1 MGDGKSPTAG
11 MAVTSLL
18 SKYSEDE
25 ECMRNQRCRNHKQ
38 KVWATHLHLHTWA
51 LLQTLQQYIRQMRM
65 RKMLTQNLRWSA
77 TPSSDRAVPIED
89 SIMTKPAERRKDREM
104 FQYVVVVSLREGD
117 QGRGYAPEIIYQY
130 PKTEHLQTW
139 LQKEHET
146 LHRSIPLFCFPDEQ
160 YVPSKDVQSETFSF
174 VLTNVDGSRRF
185 GYCRRLL
192 PPGKNVPEVY
202 CIISRLGC
210 FDLFAKVL
218 EEVERRRQICFAMV
232 YPFVQSL
239 KDSVCPEPGHSLR
252 IKSFIPS
259 QGTQEI
265 VLTRPVDSRLEHVEF
280 EGLLTCL
287 NPETV
292 VQVFASLLLERRVIL
307 LSSKLSQLSRC
318 IHALVV
324 LLYPFSWQHTYIPV
338 LPPSLI
344 DAVCN
349 PTPFILGLQRATLP
363 LLEDQPMEE
372 VLLVDLDRKTFLRKV
387 GDEAQILPPKL
398 ATPLVEDLITC
409 TSRTSVP
416 GSPSLKETVSNA
428 FLHFHVQLV
437 GTYPQHMHSDKHGRR
452 MLNQRAFRKSFS
464 SRTTRHFL
472 KVFMQTQAFQGFIGE
487 RETGTPTQELFE
499 QRVRDFLQSEAGS

>member
-1 MGDGKSPTAG
+1 MMDGEAPTEVPLKRSA
-11 MAVTSLL
+11 SF
-18 SKYSEDE
+18 
-25 ECMRNQRCRNHKQ
+25 R
-38 KVWATHLHLHTWA
+38 
-51 LLQTLQQYIRQMRM
+51 IRM

-77 TPSSDRAVPIED
+77 APSSNRAVPKED
-89 SIMTKPAERRKDREM
+89 SMMTKPAERRKEREM
-104 FQYVVVVSLREGD
+104 FQYIVVVSLREREKG
-117 QGRGYAPEIIYQY
+117 GGYAPEIIYQY

-160 YVPSKDVQSETFSF
+160 YVPSKDEQSETFSF

-218 EEVERRRQICFAMV
+218 EEVERRRRICFAMV

-239 KDSVCPEPGHSLR
+239 KDSACPEPGHSLCV
-252 IKSFIPS
+252 KSFIPS
-259 QGTQEI
+259 LGTQEI
-265 VLTRPVDSRLEHVEF
+265 VLTRPVDSRMEHVEF

-287 NPETV
+287 NPEMV
-292 VQVFASLLLERRVIL
+292 VQVFASLLLERRIIL

-372 VLLVDLDRKTFLRKV
+372 VLLVDLDRRTFLRKV
-387 GDEAQILPPKL
+387 GDEARILPPKL
-398 ATPLVEDLITC
+398 AAPLVEDLITC
-409 TSRTSVP
+409 TSRASVP
-416 GSPSLKETVSNA
+416 GSLSLKETVSNA
-428 FLHFHVQLV
+428 FLHFHVRLV
-437 GTYPQHMHSDKHGRR
+437 GTYPRHVHLDKHGRR
-452 MLNQRAFRKSFS
+452 ILNQY
-464 SRTTRHFL
+464 
-472 KVFMQTQAFQGFIGE
+472 AFQI
-487 RETGTPTQELFE
+487 FE
-499 QRVRDFLQSEAGS
+499 QRVRDFLSSETGS